1 MYEFS
6 FTVLAHCTLYRT
18 VQSTS
23 LSIKYIY
30 SMYIL
35 YIGQYIQYVYIIQR
49 SVYCTKI
56 LCAERDT
63 EVTPERGRNLFP
75 WKRKRERKREKEDL
89 FIQEPDQY
97 MQVVPLSFCRKVFI
111 QSFDMTYI
119 HSVEKSLFIR
129 KDWLLFILQ
138 KSLYSLILHD
148 FHSFC
153 RN

>member
-1 MYEFS
+1 
-6 FTVLAHCTLYRT
+6 
-18 VQSTS
+18 
-23 LSIKYIY
+23 
-30 SMYIL
+30 MYIL
-35 YIGQYIQYVYIIQR
+35 YRGQYIAPRYYVLREILKLHQR
-49 SVYCTKI
+49 EGGTFFLGK
-56 LCAERDT
+56 ER
-63 EVTPERGRNLFP
+63 ERERERE
-75 WKRKRERKREKEDL
+75 RKRERKREKEDL